1 MKRKNYKG
9 RIIMINLVI
18 KDFLLQKKYF
28 LIFLVYGAVIA
39 VSAGRVPEILASFL
53 YVFYLV
59 TATYLSTMYANGFE
73 KRGKSETMLA
83 SLPVKRE
90 YVVVS
95 KYLFLVS
102 LIPVYSMVIWIFSTI
117 VRLVDSKSI
126 SIFNF
131 NAMIIAFVILG
142 IAFSVYYPL
151 YFKLG
156 QDKLKIVTMFFYLL
170 IFISPKISEKIYIN
184 LSRYNLLLFARD
196 NIFLMA
202 TIGILITILLLTLS
216 LNISSKIYNKKEL

>member
-1 MKRKNYKG
+1 
-9 RIIMINLVI
+9 MINLVI

-28 LIFLVYGAVIA
+28 LFFLVYGAVIA
-39 VSAGRVPEILASFL
+39 VSAGRVPETLSGFL

-73 KRGKSETMLA
+73 TRGKSETMLA

-102 LIPVYSMVIWIFSTI
+102 LIPVYSIVIWIFSTI

-131 NAMIIAFVILG
+131 KIILIVFIILG
-142 IAFSVYYPL
+142 IVFSIYYPL

-156 QDKLKIVTMFFYLL
+156 KEKLRIVTIFFYFL
-170 IFISPKISEKIYIN
+170 IFLSPKLSEKIYTNLQKYN
-184 LSRYNLLLFARD
+184 LSKALLFID
-196 NIFLMA
+196 NNI
-202 TIGILITILLLTLS
+202 ILITALLVLLTLLLLS
-216 LNISSKIYNKKEL
+216 LSINISSKIYNKKEL